1 MRRAH
6 LTVAAALLG
15 FASLT
20 ACSTGSDER
29 TGDPDTAPGASDA
42 PTPQIDDNAFPVTLK
57 HAFGETTVEAEP
69 KRVVTIG
76 WTDTDHAVALGVVPV
91 GATKL
96 TWGGNDAGSSDW
108 VDQAV
113 EELGAT
119 SPKRFDDTDGAPVDE
134 IAQLT
139 PDLILATNSG
149 LTKAEYEKLS
159 KLAPVVA
166 YPENP
171 WVTSWDD
178 SLEIV
183 GRALGRTNAAQK
195 IEAETES
202 KLDVVERDNPQ
213 FEDKTFVF
221 TAVDQADLGQINVYG
236 EDDPRVAIIE
246 DLGLESADVVEKVVK
261 DGSFY
266 GAVSAEQADTLEA
279 DVMVTY
285 ADSEAD
291 VQKLADHP
299 LIGKIP
305 ALAAG
310 NVAWAQNQTP
320 LGLALTNPTPLSIPV
335 IIDELVPKLAAATQ

>member
-6 LTVAAALLG
+6 LTVAAALIGLT
-15 FASLT
+15 SIT
-20 ACSTGSDER
+20 ACSTGSNDS
-29 TGDPDTAPGASDA
+29 ASDDA
-42 PTPQIDDNAFPVTLK
+42 PPASDGQVDDNAFPVTLE
-57 HAFGETTVEAEP
+57 HAFGETTVESEP
-69 KRVVTIG
+69 QRVVTIG

-96 TWGGNDAGSSDW
+96 TWGGNDTGSSDW

-113 EELGAT
+113 EDLGGTAPT
-119 SPKRFDDTDGAPVDE
+119 RFDDTDGAPVDE
-134 IAQLT
+134 IAKLT

-149 LTKAEYEKLS
+149 LTQADYDKLS

-171 WVTSWDD
+171 WVTSWED

-183 GRALGRTNAAQK
+183 GRALGRTSAAEQLEDD
-195 IEAETES
+195 IES
-202 KLDVVERDNPQ
+202 RLDAVERENPQ

-221 TAVDQADLGQINVYG
+221 TMVDQTDLGQISIYG
-236 EDDPRVAIIE
+236 EQDPRVEIVE
-246 DLGLESADVVEKVVK
+246 DLGLETADVVERTVEE
-261 DGSFY
+261 GSFY
-266 GAVSAEQADTLEA
+266 GSVSAEQAGTLEA
-279 DVMVTY
+279 DVMLTY

-291 VQKLADHP
+291 IQKLADHP

-310 NVAWAQNQTP
+310 NVVWAENQSP

>member
-6 LTVAAALLG
+6 LTVAAALIG

-20 ACSTGSDER
+20 ACSTGSNES
-29 TGDPDTAPGASDA
+29 TGDPGVATAASDA
-42 PTPQIDDNAFPVTLK
+42 SEVDDDAFPVTLE
-57 HAFGETTVEAEP
+57 HAFGETTIESEP
-69 KRVVTIG
+69 RRVVTIG

-96 TWGGNDAGSSDW
+96 TWGGNDSGSSDW

-113 EELGAT
+113 EELGGT
-119 SPKRFDDTDGAPVDE
+119 DPKRFDDTDGAPVDE

-149 LTKAEYEKLS
+149 LTEAEYEKLS

-183 GRALGRTNAAQK
+183 GRALGRTSAAQRV
-195 IEAETES
+195 EAETKAE
-202 KLDVVERDNPQ
+202 LDLVQRDHPQ
-213 FEDKTFVF
+213 LEEKTFVF
-221 TAVDQADLGQINVYG
+221 TIVDQTDLGQISIYG
-236 EDDPRVAIIE
+236 EEDPRVQIVE
-246 DLGLESADVVEKVVK
+246 ELGLDSADVVDEVVEP
-261 DGSFY
+261 GTFY
-266 GAVSAEQADTLEA
+266 GAVSAERADTLEA
-279 DVMVTY
+279 DVMLTY
-285 ADSEAD
+285 ADSDAD
-291 VQKLADHP
+291 IQTLADHP
-299 LIGKIP
+299 LIGKVP
-305 ALAAG
+305 ALAA
-310 NVAWAQNQTP
+310 NRVVWAQNQTA

-335 IIDELVPKLAAATQ
+335 IIDEFVPRLAAAAK

>member
-1 MRRAH
+1 MRRTS

-15 FASLT
+15 LASLT
-20 ACSTGSDER
+20 ACSTGANEP
-29 TGDPDTAPGASDA
+29 TGDPDTAPGSSDA
-42 PTPQIDDNAFPVTLK
+42 PTPEVDANAFPVTLK
-57 HAFGETTVEAEP
+57 HAMGETTIEKEP

-108 VDQAV
+108 LDAAV
-113 EELGAT
+113 EELGGTA
-119 SPKRFDDTDGAPVDE
+119 PKRFDDTDGAPVDE

-149 LTKAEYEKLS
+149 LTEAEYEKLS
-159 KLAPVVA
+159 KIAPVVA

-183 GRALGRTNAAQK
+183 GRALGRTSAAK
-195 IEAETES
+195 RIEAETEA
-202 KLDVVERDNPQ
+202 KLEAVERDNPQ
-213 FEDKTFVF
+213 LDEKTFVF
-221 TAVDQADLGQINVYG
+221 VALDPADLGQISVYG
-236 EDDPRVAIIE
+236 EDDPRVEIVE
-246 DLGLESADVVEKVVK
+246 ELGLETADVVEKVVK
-261 DGSFY
+261 KGSFY
-266 GAVSAEQADTLEA
+266 GTVSAEQAATLTS
-279 DVMVTY
+279 DVLLTY
-285 ADSEAD
+285 ADDEAGIK
-291 VQKLADHP
+291 KLADHP
-299 LIGKIP
+299 LVGKIP

-310 NVAWAQNQTP
+310 KVAWAQNESA

-335 IIDELVPKLAAATQ
+335 IIDELVPQLAAATQ